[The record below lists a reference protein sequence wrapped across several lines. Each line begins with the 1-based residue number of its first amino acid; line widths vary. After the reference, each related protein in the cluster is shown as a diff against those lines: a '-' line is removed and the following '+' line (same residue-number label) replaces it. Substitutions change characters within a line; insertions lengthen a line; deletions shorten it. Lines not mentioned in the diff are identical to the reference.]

1 MAECGDR
8 IRWEWSPGSYHQGTC
23 TKKAGHGGTHEM
35 VAMSSNKKPYR
46 LTWEAPL
53 GGPKR

>member
-1 MAECGDR
+1 MGVES
-8 IRWEWSPGSYHQGTC
+8 WELSPRDLYQ
-23 TKKAGHGGTHEM
+23 KAGHGGAHEM